1 MTSIYLYILYIYL
14 FIFRLFFTPL
24 FLIILQIYII
34 VISGTSPGPYTL
46 LGTNN
51 SVNSGLVGVS
61 NCSTELMCYMHT
73 LLKGFYRA
81 NPGEKEELLFVN
93 YYLNYCIY

>member
-1 MTSIYLYILYIYL
+1 M
-14 FIFRLFFTPL
+14 
-24 FLIILQIYII
+24 
-34 VISGTSPGPYTL
+34 ISGTSPGPYTL

-81 NPGEKEELLFVN
+81 NPGRENV
-93 YYLNYCIY
+93 IYFISIILVC